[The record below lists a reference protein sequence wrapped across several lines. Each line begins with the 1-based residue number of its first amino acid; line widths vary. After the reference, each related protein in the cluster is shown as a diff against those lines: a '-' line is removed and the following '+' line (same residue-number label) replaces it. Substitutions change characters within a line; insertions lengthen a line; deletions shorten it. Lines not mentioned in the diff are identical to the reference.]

1 MTTHVTKEPVILE
14 GFQAVLKPGDWGYK
28 LSVLMDKS
36 IVDQLETERE
46 SCLEWARNKAI
57 AEGKKANRITV
68 KPEPWEE
75 LENQPGTYQV
85 RISWKDGDKFFP
97 VIVDTEG
104 TAITDKET
112 PIYSGSQ
119 VKIAFFQRPYKLPT
133 GDIGTSLKLKA
144 IQLISLKTGA
154 GVVDDGDMSE
164 EEATELFGTTKGFKV
179 STPNVDAAPCS
190 VEESD
195 EDF

>member
-1 MTTHVTKEPVILE
+1 MTTHVTKEPVVLE

-36 IVDQLETERE
+36 IVEQLETERE
-46 SCLEWARNKAI
+46 SALEWARSKA
-57 AEGKKANRITV
+57 KNPKRVSV

-75 LENQPGTYQV
+75 LENRPGTYQV
-85 RISWKDGDKFFP
+85 RFSWKDGDKFFP

-104 TAITDKET
+104 TVIEDKET

-119 VKIAFFQRPYKLPT
+119 VKVAFFQKPYVLPT

-144 IQLISLKTGA
+144 IQLISLNTGA
-154 GVVDDGDMSE
+154 GVVDDGDMTPE
-164 EEATELFGTTKGFKV
+164 AATELFGTTKGFKV
-179 STPNVDAAPCS
+179 ADPNPGAEAST
-190 VEESD
+190 EED